1 MNFGTFGE
9 INWFVVFEL
18 FMLLLIGIGPKIALV
33 PFIELTADLDK
44 ETQVAVANKSVR
56 TAISWSLILVLLGW
70 FLMLLLHFSTG
81 SVLVAGGIVLMLLAL
96 HMLVS
101 GGKAEE
107 EHVEEHG
114 GKDPMEMALY
124 PLAVPY
130 ILNPVGIAVL
140 VIASSQIRGFQE
152 GGVLDVIIL
161 IVLVLLVGL
170 IDLLLFRNIEA
181 VSKFMDPAKMG
192 VTEAVFGVLLAALAV
207 ELAVHGLVELGVIN
221 AHLASEEAASL
232 LMLIF

>member
-1 MNFGTFGE
+1 
-9 INWFVVFEL
+9 FVVFEL

-33 PFIELTADLDK
+33 PFLELTADLPK

-56 TAISWSLILVLLGW
+56 TAITWALILVLLGW

-81 SVLVAGGIVLMLLAL
+81 SVLVAGGIVLLLLAL

-101 GGKAEE
+101 GAHEE
-107 EHVEEHG
+107 SEFVKLHG
-114 GKDPMEMALY
+114 HKDPMEMALY

-140 VIASSQIRGFQE
+140 VIASSQIGNI
-152 GGVLDVIIL
+152 LDVVIL
-161 IVLVLLVGL
+161 VVLVLLVGL

-207 ELAVHGLVELGVIN
+207 ELMVHGLVELGVIS
-221 AHLASEEAASL
+221 AHLAT
-232 LMLIF
+232 